1 MVCTHRS
8 TCTTICE
15 SGSPY
20 LIIDRGDLLRVV
32 DTLSKENSMQEFYE
46 CGGGDVGR
54 AWLAEADKVRL
65 RALPIDSE
73 VRVYFGI
80 EYEMSGY
87 VYQHGAPEV
96 MTAEEAQKAF
106 L

>member
-1 MVCTHRS
+1 M
-8 TCTTICE
+8 
-15 SGSPY
+15 P
-20 LIIDRGDLLRVV
+20 
-32 DTLSKENSMQEFYE
+32 EFYE

-65 RALPIDSE
+65 RALPLDSE

-80 EYEMSGY
+80 EYELSGY
-87 VYQHGAPEV
+87 VYQHGTPDI